1 MILTRDKERNQQ
13 MLGYITRRLGVTFLI
28 LLGVSFTVY
37 VIFAFLPFDPAS
49 LTCGKNCNDPGIIEA
64 NRKRLGYDL
73 PFLMQYWVFIKGLF
87 LGRTYGEGAAFIDCP
102 APSLGY
108 SFQEHAC
115 VTSLLTEALPVTL
128 SLALGA
134 LVLWLV
140 VGIGLGVLAARY
152 RGRAV
157 DSASTVFV
165 LIGTSLPTFLTG
177 LMLLVFVVIKW
188 RILPFP
194 AGNYTP
200 FLEDPYE
207 WAQILFLPWVT
218 LAFAYAALY
227 TRFVRSAVIETSN
240 EDYIRTARAKGL
252 SEGTIL
258 GKHTLRAALAP
269 ITTMA
274 GLDFAGLLG
283 GAILTETVFNLPG
296 LGRLAIGAVLE
307 YDLPIIV
314 GTTILAA
321 AIVVIINLVV
331 DILYAYID
339 PRVRIA

>member
-1 MILTRDKERNQQ
+1 
-13 MLGYITRRLGVTFLI
+13 
-28 LLGVSFTVY
+28 
-37 VIFAFLPFDPAS
+37 
-49 LTCGKNCNDPGIIEA
+49 
-64 NRKRLGYDL
+64 
-73 PFLMQYWVFIKGLF
+73 
-87 LGRTYGEGAAFIDCP
+87 
-102 APSLGY
+102 
-108 SFQEHAC
+108 
-115 VTSLLTEALPVTL
+115 
-128 SLALGA
+128 
-134 LVLWLV
+134 

-152 RGRAV
+152 RGRVV

-194 AGNYTP
+194 AGNYTS
-200 FLEDPYE
+200 FFEDPFE

-258 GKHTLRAALAP
+258 SKHTLRAALAP

>member
-1 MILTRDKERNQQ
+1 MF
-13 MLGYITRRLGVTFLI
+13 GYISRRLGVTLMI
-28 LLGVSFTVY
+28 LLSVSFVVY
-37 VIFAFLPFDPAS
+37 VIFAFLPFDPAA

-64 NRKRLGYDL
+64 NRHRLGYDL
-73 PFLMQYWVFIKGLF
+73 PFLTQFWVFLKGLV
-87 LGRTYGEGAAFIDCP
+87 LGRSYGEGAALIQCP
-102 APSLGY
+102 APSFGY
-108 SFQEHAC
+108 SFQEHSC
-115 VTSLLTEALPVTL
+115 VSTLIGEALPVTL

-134 LVLWLV
+134 LVLWLI
-140 VGIGLGVLAARY
+140 VGVGLGILAARY
-152 RGRAV
+152 RGRIV

-188 RILPFP
+188 HILPFP

-200 FLEDPYE
+200 FLENPFE

-227 TRFVRSAVIETSN
+227 TRFVRSAVLETSN

-252 SEGTIL
+252 SEGKIL

-283 GAILTETVFNLPG
+283 GAILTESVFNLPG
-296 LGRLAIGAVLE
+296 LGRLAISAVVE

-314 GTTILAA
+314 ATTLLAA
-321 AIVVIINLVV
+321 AIVVIMNLIV
-331 DILYAYID
+331 DILYAFID
-339 PRVRIA
+339 PRVRVS